1 MGNAKT
7 PPERSQRLLE
17 LDILRAFAICLIVFS
32 HFPPLSTIYI
42 DLSARLWCATF
53 GLALFLFLSGFSLHR
68 SNSITSAADVLPF
81 YKKRIIRIYP
91 LYVLIIAV
99 YVLLQVLPLGTP
111 FLETTLT
118 SGEIAVN
125 VIGLQALLNTPSYN
139 ALWFIG
145 LILTFYMIY
154 PVMMLASSEKAVR
167 IVIFSCAALALFA
180 FLRIAFDI
188 VNLRLIYYY
197 VIFVGG
203 ILASKALL
211 THAHRSHF
219 STRRSRIVYIVGAL
233 SLLGI
238 AMAFYQQNLGETGE
252 LVSFYANMANYVP
265 KALISF
271 LFISCALCAARV
283 VTMTFNKRYYA
294 LSLFISLL
302 SYSIYLVHPLVL
314 TACTR
319 AQLVAPQLRG
329 AQTDAILIFI
339 GIPAI
344 VLASY
349 VLQKGVNMLTLS
361 LWVRRVSEHLHV
373 RVQKSVNTTTILR
386 RELSMK
392 KVDSR

>member
-1 MGNAKT
+1 MGNTET
-7 PPERSQRLLE
+7 PSERSRRLPE

-32 HFPPLSTIYI
+32 HFPPLSTLYI
-42 DLSARLWCATF
+42 DVSTRLWCATF

-68 SNSITSAADVLPF
+68 SNRITSAADVLLF

-99 YVLLQVLPLGTP
+99 YVLLQVVPLSNS
-111 FLETTLT
+111 FLDTTLT
-118 SGEIAVN
+118 PGEIAVN

-145 LILTFYMIY
+145 LILTFYLIY
-154 PVMMLASSEKAVR
+154 PVMMLASSEKTVR
-167 IVIFSCAALALFA
+167 IIIFSCAALALFA
-180 FLRIAFDI
+180 YLRIAFNI

-197 VIFVGG
+197 VLFVGG

-211 THAHRSHF
+211 THTHRSHF
-219 STRRSRIVYIVGAL
+219 STRRSRIVYLIGAL
-233 SLLGI
+233 PLLGI

-252 LVSFYANMANYVP
+252 LISFYANMANYVP

-283 VTMTFNKRYYA
+283 VTMTFNKCYYA
-294 LSLFISLL
+294 PLLFISFL

-319 AQLVAPQLRG
+319 AQLVAPQLTG
-329 AQTDAILIFI
+329 AQNDAILIFI

-344 VLASY
+344 VLAAY
-349 VLQKGVNMLTLS
+349 LLQKCGKILTFRLR
-361 LWVRRVSEHLHV
+361 LRGTSEY
-373 RVQKSVNTTTILR
+373 RDPQTQA
-386 RELSMK
+386 
-392 KVDSR
+392 

>member
-1 MGNAKT
+1 MGSAET
-7 PPERSQRLLE
+7 PSERSGRLPE

-32 HFPPLSTIYI
+32 HFPPLSTLYI
-42 DLSARLWCATF
+42 DGSAKLWCATF
-53 GLALFLFLSGFSLHR
+53 GLALFLFLSGFTLYR
-68 SNSITSAADVLPF
+68 SNSITSVADVRLF

-99 YVLLQVLPLGTP
+99 YVLLQVLPLGNS
-111 FLETTLT
+111 FLETTLAPT
-118 SGEIAVN
+118 EIAVN

-145 LILTFYMIY
+145 LILTFYLIY
-154 PVMMLASSEKAVR
+154 PVMMLATSEKTVR
-167 IVIFSCAALALFA
+167 IIIFSCATLALFA
-180 FLRIAFDI
+180 CLRIAFDI

-211 THAHRSHF
+211 THTHQSHF
-219 STRRSRIVYIVGAL
+219 STRRSRIVYLVGAL
-233 SLLGI
+233 PLLGI

-252 LVSFYANMANYVP
+252 LVNFYANTANYVP

-271 LFISCALCAARV
+271 LFISCALGAARV
-283 VTMTFNKRYYA
+283 VTMTFKKRYYA
-294 LSLFISLL
+294 PLFFISFL
-302 SYSIYLVHPLVL
+302 SYSIYLVHPLIL

-319 AQLVAPQLRG
+319 ATLVAPQLTG
-329 AQTDAILIFI
+329 AQLDAILIFI

-349 VLQKGVNMLTLS
+349 LLQKGADTLTFS
-361 LWVRRVSEHLHV
+361 LRMRRMSEYCNDP
-373 RVQKSVNTTTILR
+373 QT
-386 RELSMK
+386 
-392 KVDSR
+392 